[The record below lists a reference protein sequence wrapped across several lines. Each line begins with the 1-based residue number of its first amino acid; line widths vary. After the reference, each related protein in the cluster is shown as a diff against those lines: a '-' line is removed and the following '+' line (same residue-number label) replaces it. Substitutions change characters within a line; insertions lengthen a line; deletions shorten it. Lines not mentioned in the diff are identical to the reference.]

1 MMRSR
6 SPRYHCIYI
15 PGLGD
20 SYDGLRRRGLASW
33 QLWGVSTELIPMQ
46 WYGGGDFSQRYDA
59 VVAAID
65 RAQLRGDRVVV
76 IGESAGASMA
86 INVVANRPDVDGLV
100 TVCGITNSRA
110 EVSPLIR
117 QKSPAFNEAIGR
129 LGSSL
134 NMLNL
139 TRVYSVRAV
148 IDSVVPKHSSVITGA
163 RQSVAWS
170 VGHLF
175 TITLCLSLYGGYVVY
190 LIRTL
195 KKAHSA

>member
-1 MMRSR
+1 
-6 SPRYHCIYI
+6 
-15 PGLGD
+15 
-20 SYDGLRRRGLASW
+20 
-33 QLWGVSTELIPMQ
+33 MQ

-65 RAQLRGDRVVV
+65 KAQLRGDRVVV
-76 IGESAGASMA
+76 VGESAGASMA
-86 INVVANRPDVDGLV
+86 INVVAHRPDVDGLV
-100 TVCGITNSRA
+100 TVCGITNSQA

-117 QKSPAFNEAIGR
+117 KKSPAFNEAISR
-129 LGSSL
+129 LDSSL

-139 TRVYSVRAV
+139 TRVCSVRAV

-163 RQSVAWS
+163 RQGVAWS

-190 LIRTL
+190 LIRTF